1 MLIIPFC
8 FSYFV
13 CLTINCGDRIR
24 ICNFQLMRLTSCH
37 CYSAIFPIKC
47 FLILSAK
54 SELSPSRHATH
65 GRPTPLWLSANT
77 GGITH
82 LAGLEPV
89 TLCFVGIRSI
99 QIELQMYSG
108 QDWIRTNVDRSR
120 RIYSPLQLP
129 LCDLSLLCTFFALPY
144 VKQLNIRASV
154 V

>member
-24 ICNFQLMRLTSCH
+24 TCDLQLMRLTSCH
-37 CYSAIFPIKC
+37 CCYSAIFPIKC
-47 FLILSAK
+47 FLIPSAK

-82 LAGLEPV
+82 LAGLEPA
-89 TLCFVGIRSI
+89 TSRFVGVRSV

-108 QDWIRTNVDRSR
+108 QGWTRTNVGRNR

-129 LCDLSLLCTFFALPY
+129 LCDLPLLFYTPLC
-144 VKQLNIRASV
+144 
-154 V
+154 